1 MTLTAQKTVNV
12 LMVEDEPGDAEYL
25 RWMLKDVPG
34 GAFSLDSVDRL
45 SAALD
50 HLRSRH
56 ADVVLLDLS
65 LPDSHGIETLTR
77 LRNSQPHIPLVI
89 LTGQNDEQ
97 MAIEALRHGAQD
109 YLVKGQTDP
118 NLLARSVRY
127 SISRKQVESELRESQ
142 EQLRRV
148 QKMEAIGRLAGGI
161 AHDFN
166 NMLTSI
172 LGFARF
178 TATQLGDDHPSSGDV
193 NEIVRTGQRAAAL
206 TRQLLALTQ
215 EQATM
220 ELHPIDLNRVIREMH
235 QLLRRTLGEDIE
247 IVTVCGDGLWPV
259 KADAGQMEQVLM
271 NLAVNARDAMPKGG
285 TLTIESGNIALDE
298 TLCASRRGLRPGDHV
313 FVRVRDTGCGMSEE
327 VLEKAFDPFYTTKEK
342 GKGTGLG
349 LSTVYGIVTHFLG
362 HVELVSRPGSGT
374 EAILYLPRTRDSAS
388 DGPTDNKRAVP
399 GGTETILVVEDEDTI
414 RQLVVRM
421 LKDLGYDVMHARHGG
436 AALEICARYSGT
448 IDLVISDVVM
458 PHVDGPE
465 MLRRLREIRKD
476 FKALYMSGYT
486 EGRLTDSAPEHAD
499 TPILAKPFSKEELAG
514 KIREVLDGTREKPET

>member
-1 MTLTAQKTVNV
+1 MTIVAQKVVNV

-34 GAFSLDSVDRL
+34 GSFELACVERL
-45 SAALD
+45 GDALA
-50 HLRSRH
+50 HLRTRP
-56 ADVVLLDLS
+56 ADVVLLDLT

-77 LRNSQPHIPLVI
+77 LRSHQPEIPIVV
-89 LTGQNDEQ
+89 LTGLNDEQ

-109 YLVKGQTDP
+109 YLVKGQLDP
-118 NLLARSVRY
+118 NLLSRAVRY
-127 SISRKQVESELRESQ
+127 AISRKQVESELRESQ
-142 EQLRRV
+142 EQLRKV

-172 LGFARF
+172 LGFASF
-178 TATQLGDDHPSSGDV
+178 TSTQLGEDHPCYADV

-215 EQATM
+215 QQATL
-220 ELHPIDLNRVIREMH
+220 ELHSIDLNRVIRDMH

-285 TLTIESGNIALDE
+285 TLTIESANV
-298 TLCASRRGLRPGDHV
+298 TLTEGDCVSRQDLAPGDYV
-313 FVRVRDTGCGMSEE
+313 LLRVRDTGQGMTTE
-327 VLEKAFDPFYTTKEK
+327 VLEKAFEPFFTTKEK
-342 GKGTGLG
+342 NKGTGLG

-362 HVELVSRPGSGT
+362 CVELDSTPGRGT
-374 EAILYLPRTRDSAS
+374 AATIHLPRARDAAR
-388 DGPTDNKRAVP
+388 DVAPENKGALPR
-399 GGTETILVVEDEDTI
+399 GTETVLVVEDEDTI

-448 IDLVISDVVM
+448 IHLVISDVVM

-465 MLRRLREIRKD
+465 MLRRLRQLRQD

-486 EGRLTDSAPEHAD
+486 EGRLADSSPDHAD
-499 TPILAKPFSKEELAG
+499 TPVLAKPFSKEDLAI
-514 KIREVLDGTREKPET
+514 KVREVLDGEGLT